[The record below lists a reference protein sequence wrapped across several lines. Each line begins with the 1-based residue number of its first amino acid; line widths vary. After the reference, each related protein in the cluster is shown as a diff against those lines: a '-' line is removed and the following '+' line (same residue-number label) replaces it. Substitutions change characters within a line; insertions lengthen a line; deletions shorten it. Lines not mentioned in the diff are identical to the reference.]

1 LRAGKRRWS
10 GGGDEERRIKE
21 KRKIKNKKIE

>member
-1 LRAGKRRWS
+1 LRAGKRIWS

-21 KRKIKNKKIE
+21 KRKIKNKK